1 MFPREVRFQDV
12 LGTFSV
18 PLLRIQA
25 RPRHM
30 SDGGIPSTKGVLSI
44 AKRVFLR
51 CWLWEPNVPTVTAK
65 VTRFQGL
72 GDVFFDDDSST
83 GGVDKP

>member
-1 MFPREVRFQDV
+1 MPSRKVRIQDV
-12 LGTFSV
+12 LGTLGV

-30 SDGGIPSTKGVLSI
+30 GHGRVSSAKRILSI

-51 CWLWEPNVPTVTAK
+51 CWLREPDVTTVTAK
-65 VTRFQGL
+65 MARFQSL
-72 GDVFFDDDSST
+72 SDVFLDDNCSA
-83 GGVDKP
+83 GGVDEP